1 MEIAGFRVERA
12 ALKTNR
18 RQFLA
23 QTAATA
29 AALATGCSG
38 LREPASKAQVMTVRG
53 PILARDMGI
62 TLPHEHVMLDFI
74 GAEKAERSRYKRNE
88 VFEAVLPYL
97 ENFRDFGGQTLVEC
111 TPAYIGRDVELL
123 RKLSEAS
130 RLNLITNTGYYGAA
144 GNKFL
149 PRHAFRETADE
160 LAFHWLADWMGGIEE
175 TDIRPGFIK
184 IGVDAGSLSELH
196 RKLVRAAARTHR
208 RSGMVIAAHTGDGE
222 AAMEE
227 LAVLSEEGVPKSAF
241 IWVHAQNEKNTDIH
255 LRAAEQGAWVEFDHV
270 SSPTIDEHVALV
282 RRMKDHQLLHRV
294 LISHDGGWYEV
305 GQVDG
310 GQFRPYDTVFTEFI
324 PALKEAEFTDAE
336 IEQLMVRNPREAFA
350 IREVK

>member
-1 MEIAGFRVERA
+1 MNSGAFCVERA

-23 QTAATA
+23 QTAAATSLLA
-29 AALATGCSG
+29 AGCST
-38 LREPASKAQVMTVRG
+38 LREPKSKAQVMTVRG
-53 PILARDMGI
+53 FIPARDMGI

-74 GAEKAERSRYKRNE
+74 GAEKAERSRYKRAE

-97 ENFRDFGGQTLVEC
+97 ENFRDYGGQTLVEC

-123 RKLSEAS
+123 RRLSEAT

-160 LAFHWLADWMGGIEE
+160 LAFHWLADWTGGIEE

-184 IGVDAGSLSELH
+184 IGVDAGPLSDIH
-196 RKLVRAAARTHR
+196 RKLVRAAARTQQ
-208 RSGMVIAAHTGDGE
+208 RSGLVIAAHTGDGV
-222 AAMEE
+222 AAMDE
-227 LAVLSEEGVPKSAF
+227 LAVLAEEGIAQSAF
-241 IWVHAQNEKNTDIH
+241 IWVHAQNEKNTDLH

-270 SSPTIDEHVALV
+270 SPQTIDQHVKLV
-282 RRMKDHQLLHRV
+282 QRMKEHQLLHRV

-310 GQFRPYDTVFTEFI
+310 GQFRAYDTVFTEFI

-336 IEQLMVRNPREAFA
+336 IEQLMVLNPRAAFS
-350 IREVK
+350 IREV

>member
-1 MEIAGFRVERA
+1 MKSGAFCVERA

-23 QTAATA
+23 QTAAATSLLA
-29 AALATGCSG
+29 AGCSA
-38 LREPASKAQVMTVRG
+38 LREPGSKAQVMTVRG
-53 PILARDMGI
+53 LIPARDMGI

-123 RKLSEAS
+123 RRLSEAS

-160 LAFHWLADWMGGIEE
+160 LAFHWLADWTGGIEE

-184 IGVDAGSLSELH
+184 IGVDAGPLSDLH
-196 RKLVRAAARTHR
+196 RKLVRAAARTQQ
-208 RSGMVIAAHTGDGE
+208 RSGLVIAAHSGDGT
-222 AAMEE
+222 AAMDA
-227 LAVLSEEGVPKSAF
+227 LTVLSEEGIAKSAF
-241 IWVHAQNEKNTDIH
+241 IWVHAQNEKDTDLH
-255 LRAAEQGAWVEFDHV
+255 LRAAEQGAWVEFDNV
-270 SSPTIDEHVALV
+270 SSRTIDQHVTLV
-282 RRMKDHQLLHRV
+282 QRMKEHHLLRRV

-310 GQFRPYDTVFTEFI
+310 GQFRAYDTVFTEFI

-336 IEQLMVRNPREAFA
+336 IEQLMVLNPREAFS
-350 IREVK
+350 IRDV